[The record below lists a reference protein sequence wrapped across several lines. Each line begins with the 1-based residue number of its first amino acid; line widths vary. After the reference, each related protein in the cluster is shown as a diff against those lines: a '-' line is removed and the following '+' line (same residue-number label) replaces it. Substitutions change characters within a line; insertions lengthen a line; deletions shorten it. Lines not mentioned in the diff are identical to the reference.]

1 MIFTL
6 TCGRQNQTI
15 PPTKLCFY
23 MLLAKGTKITLE
35 VNIYASAR
43 FLSPAAVAA
52 AAAAS
57 SFALCPFAY
66 LK

>member
-1 MIFTL
+1 MNFTL

-23 MLLAKGTKITLE
+23 ILLAKGTKITSE
-35 VNIYASAR
+35 VNIYASAW
-43 FLSPAAVAA
+43 FLSFAA
-52 AAAAS
+52 AAAAF
-57 SFALCPFAY
+57 SFALCSFDY